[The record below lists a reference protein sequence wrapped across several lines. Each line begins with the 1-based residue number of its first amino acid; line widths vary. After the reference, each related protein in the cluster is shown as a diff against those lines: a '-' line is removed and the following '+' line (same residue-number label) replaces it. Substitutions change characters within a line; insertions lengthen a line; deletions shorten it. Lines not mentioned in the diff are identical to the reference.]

1 MEMIRLDLF
10 GHVFAECFTLDQ
22 NFRLKREMRDDACL
36 AYVQEGKQEIY
47 SPTQKLLATDRESI
61 LMKCGNYIAN
71 FRDVA
76 PTAQFK
82 SVVFHLDPEAIR
94 KAFDDKDLDFL
105 CVDKSKATG
114 DPALKMEKNE
124 LMDSFVASM
133 MPYFD
138 NPQMAK
144 DELLLLKLKELVYI
158 LSDFGNNPVVNQ
170 IIGTLYSAEEIAF
183 DEIISANLYHN
194 LSIGEL
200 AHLTARSESSFK
212 RDFRKWYSESP
223 AKYFKTKRLKK
234 SSDLLKNS
242 SKPVSEIAWECG
254 FENPAHFSASF
265 HNYFGDSPPEYRNT
279 INIKS
284 AP

>member
-1 MEMIRLDLF
+1 MISLELF

-22 NFRLKREMRDDACL
+22 DFRLQREMRNDACL
-36 AYVQEGKQEIY
+36 AYIQEGNQEIY
-47 SPTQKLLATDRESI
+47 SSTQKIQASDKESI

-82 SVVFHLDPEAIR
+82 SVVFHLDPEAIS

-105 CVDKSKATG
+105 RVDKSKVAQ
-114 DPALKMEKNE
+114 DPALKMEQNE
-124 LMDSFVASM
+124 LLDSFVSSM

-138 NPQMAK
+138 KPEMAK

-170 IIGTLYSAEEIAF
+170 IIGTLYSPEEIAF
-183 DEIISANLYHN
+183 DDIILANTYNN

-200 AHLTARSESSFK
+200 AHLTARSESTFK
-212 RDFRKWYSESP
+212 RDFKKWYSESP
-223 AKYFKTKRLKK
+223 AKYFKSKRLEKAA
-234 SSDLLKNS
+234 DLLVNS
-242 SKPVSEIAWECG
+242 ITPISEIAWECG

-265 HNYFGDSPPEYRNT
+265 HEGYSKSPREYRDSEKNT
-279 INIKS
+279 AAS
-284 AP
+284 

>member
-1 MEMIRLDLF
+1 MISLELF

-22 NFRLKREMRDDACL
+22 DFRLQREMRDDACL
-36 AYVQEGKQEIY
+36 AYIQEGKQEIY
-47 SPTQKLLATDRESI
+47 SPTQKIQATDRESI

-71 FRDVA
+71 FRDVT

-82 SVVFHLDPEAIR
+82 SVVFHLDPEAIK
-94 KAFDDKDLDFL
+94 KAFDGKDLDFL
-105 CVDKSKATG
+105 RVDKSKVAR
-114 DPALKMEKNE
+114 DPALKMEQNE
-124 LMDSFVASM
+124 LLDSFVSSM

-138 NPQMAK
+138 KPQMAK
-144 DELLLLKLKELVYI
+144 DELLLLKLKELIYI

-183 DEIISANLYHN
+183 DEIISANIYHN

-212 RDFRKWYSESP
+212 RDFRKWYGDSP
-223 AKYFKTKRLKK
+223 AKYFKTKRLDK
-234 SSDLLKNS
+234 SADLLKNLNT
-242 SKPVSEIAWECG
+242 PISEIAWECG

-265 HNYFGDSPPEYRNT
+265 HDFFGKSPRDYRDSAKITSVP
-279 INIKS
+279 
-284 AP
+284 

>member
-1 MEMIRLDLF
+1 MISLELF
-10 GHVFAECFTLDQ
+10 GHVFAECFTLNQD
-22 NFRLKREMRDDACL
+22 FRLQREMRDDACL

-47 SPTQKLLATDRESI
+47 SPTQKILATDKESI

-71 FRDVA
+71 FLDVA

-105 CVDKSKATG
+105 RVDKSKVTR

-158 LSDFGNNPVVNQ
+158 LSDFGNNQVVNQ

-194 LSIGEL
+194 LSVGEL

-223 AKYFKTKRLKK
+223 AKYFKTKRLEK

-242 SKPVSEIAWECG
+242 NTPISEIAWECG
-254 FENPAHFSASF
+254 FENPAHFSTSF
-265 HNYFGDSPPEYRNT
+265 HDYFCKSPREYRDSSK
-279 INIKS
+279 IKS
-284 AP
+284 VP

>member
-1 MEMIRLDLF
+1 MISLELF

-22 NFRLKREMRDDACL
+22 DFRLQREMRDDACL
-36 AYVQEGKQEIY
+36 AYIQEGKQEIY
-47 SPTQKLLATDRESI
+47 SPTQKIQATDRESI

-71 FRDVA
+71 FRDVT

-82 SVVFHLDPEAIR
+82 SVVFHLDPEAIK
-94 KAFDDKDLDFL
+94 KAFDGKDLDFL
-105 CVDKSKATG
+105 RVDKSKVAR
-114 DPALKMEKNE
+114 DPALKMEQNE
-124 LMDSFVASM
+124 LLDSFVSSM

-138 NPQMAK
+138 KPQMAK
-144 DELLLLKLKELVYI
+144 DELLLLKLKELIYI

-183 DEIISANLYHN
+183 DEIISANIYHN

-212 RDFRKWYSESP
+212 RDFRKWYGDSP
-223 AKYFKTKRLKK
+223 AKYFKTKRLDK
-234 SSDLLKNS
+234 SADLLKNS
-242 SKPVSEIAWECG
+242 NTPISEIAWECG

-265 HNYFGDSPPEYRNT
+265 HDFFGKSPREYRDSA
-279 INIKS
+279 KS
-284 AP
+284 TSIP

>member
-1 MEMIRLDLF
+1 MISLELF

-22 NFRLKREMRDDACL
+22 DFRLQREMRDDACL
-36 AYVQEGKQEIY
+36 AYIQEGKQEIY
-47 SPTQKLLATDRESI
+47 SPTQKIQATDKESI

-71 FRDVA
+71 FRDVS

-82 SVVFHLDPEAIR
+82 SVVFHLDPEAIK

-105 CVDKSKATG
+105 RVDKSKVTR
-114 DPALKMEKNE
+114 DPALKMEQNE
-124 LMDSFVASM
+124 LLDSFVSSM

-158 LSDFGNNPVVNQ
+158 LSDFGKNSVVNQ
-170 IIGTLYSAEEIAF
+170 IIGTLYSPEEIAF
-183 DEIISANLYHN
+183 DEIITANTYNN

-200 AHLTARSESSFK
+200 AHLTARSESTFK
-212 RDFRKWYSESP
+212 RDFKKWYNESP
-223 AKYFKTKRLKK
+223 AKYFKSKRLEKAAA
-234 SSDLLKNS
+234 LLTDS
-242 SKPVSEIAWECG
+242 TTPISEIAWECG

-265 HNYFGDSPPEYRNT
+265 HDGYNKSPRDFRDSVKNT
-279 INIKS
+279 TLY
-284 AP
+284 

>member
-1 MEMIRLDLF
+1 MISLELF

-22 NFRLKREMRDDACL
+22 DFRLQREMRDDACL
-36 AYVQEGKQEIY
+36 AYIQEGNQEIY
-47 SPTQKLLATDRESI
+47 SATQKLQASDKESI

-71 FRDVA
+71 FRDIT
-76 PTAQFK
+76 PTSQFK
-82 SVVFHLDPEAIR
+82 SVVFHLDPEAIS
-94 KAFDDKDLDFL
+94 KAFDEKDLDFL
-105 CVDKSKATG
+105 RVDKSKVAR
-114 DPALKMEKNE
+114 DPALKMEQNE
-124 LMDSFVASM
+124 LLDSFVSSM

-170 IIGTLYSAEEIAF
+170 IIGTLYSPEEIAF
-183 DEIISANLYHN
+183 DEIVLANNYNN

-212 RDFRKWYSESP
+212 RDFKKWYRESP
-223 AKYFKTKRLKK
+223 AKYFKTKRLEKAA
-234 SSDLLKNS
+234 DLLINS
-242 SKPVSEIAWECG
+242 NTPVSEVAWDCG

-265 HNYFGDSPPEYRNT
+265 HDHHGKSPRDYRDS
-279 INIKS
+279 
-284 AP
+284 A